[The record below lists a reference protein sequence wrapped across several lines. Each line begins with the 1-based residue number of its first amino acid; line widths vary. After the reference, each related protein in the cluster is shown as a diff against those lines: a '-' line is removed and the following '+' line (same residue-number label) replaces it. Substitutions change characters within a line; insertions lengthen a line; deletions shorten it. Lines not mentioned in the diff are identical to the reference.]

1 MNAGQL
7 ETEAEL
13 KRLEAELEKTYKQA
27 RDEIQKKLDDYLKKF
42 KVQEKEWRK
51 KFDSGEITEEIQT
64 IVSAATYLSEDY
76 VTEKIMTILGDGD
89 RVSDVLDKMT
99 EEESKRF
106 NNGDTSTVE
115 E

>member
-1 MNAGQL
+1 MRPVRVSGVIFYCGKLLKIAQ
-7 ETEAEL
+7 TENTATFT
-13 KRLEAELEKTYKQA
+13 RS
-27 RDEIQKKLDDYLKKF
+27 KL
-42 KVQEKEWRK
+42 VNT
-51 KFDSGEITEEIQT
+51 TEEIQT

-89 RVSDVLDKMT
+89 RVSAVLDKMT

-106 NNGDTSTVE
+106 NNGDTSTIE